1 MGSLLKI
8 FLYYY
13 QKHTNSCYYKPS
25 GEDKHVQL
33 ERDVWQKLSDGDQIS
48 ILHYNITDLVYTVRV
63 KTGPKESKEKEEK
76 VEEEEEKEEL
86 AMAAAATDVDTVK
99 HKPHLNDA
107 TDDTTA
113 LSTSKESLARSPSTE
128 RSKKTRVLPT
138 WLLGAAAA
146 TSTDNTRPS
155 LSKKKATPQR
165 KASGKL

>member
-1 MGSLLKI
+1 M
-8 FLYYY
+8 
-13 QKHTNSCYYKPS
+13 
-25 GEDKHVQL
+25 
-33 ERDVWQKLSDGDQIS
+33 
-48 ILHYNITDLVYTVRV
+48 DLVYTVRV
-63 KTGPKESKEKEEK
+63 KTDPEESKEKEEK

-86 AMAAAATDVDTVK
+86 AMAATDVDTVK

-146 TSTDNTRPS
+146 TSTAKTTITDNTRPS